1 MYAGIFVSRRRAALK
16 LLPVRRRPG
25 LEAIAAIDGLVAA
38 RLERHFGRLSAL
50 AAGGLEHLAA
60 RTARHPAACAR
71 AVTAARAGTNAAA
84 AAARGSSLR
93 LACRTALG
101 ATIRLVLEAF
111 AGKELLLARAKD
123 ELAVAVNAVQGFI
136 SIHVVGLSWRL
147 ISFGP
152 AEYLM
157 KAVCCRPVREGFE
170 PGGVTP

>member
-1 MYAGIFVSRRRAALK
+1 
-16 LLPVRRRPG
+16 
-25 LEAIAAIDGLVAA
+25 
-38 RLERHFGRLSAL
+38 
-50 AAGGLEHLAA
+50 
-60 RTARHPAACAR
+60 
-71 AVTAARAGTNAAA
+71 
-84 AAARGSSLR
+84 
-93 LACRTALG
+93 
-101 ATIRLVLEAF
+101 LEAF
-111 AGKELLLARAKD
+111 AGKELLLAGAKD